1 MAEGIGE
8 DEATGAADAAPET
21 LRASSATPVV
31 FISYASPCTPMR
43 SFGRSALPKPLSWC
57 SRKVPSRPHTS
68 AKRSSAPPRSSA
80 RLSHCASM
88 LRRSP
93 LRSSTSSVNHSQIA
107 PAIAEFE
114 SEKSAWRAFGLPMS
128 YYAQGRTDVAN
139 AALAALAALVQKSAG
154 SEFQVAET
162 YAYFGNPDHA
172 FAWLDQA
179 VDHDPGIQWLRGD
192 PLFKG
197 ITADSRYADLL
208 RRLKLPM

>member
-1 MAEGIGE
+1 
-8 DEATGAADAAPET
+8 
-21 LRASSATPVV
+21 
-31 FISYASPCTPMR
+31 
-43 SFGRSALPKPLSWC
+43 
-57 SRKVPSRPHTS
+57 
-68 AKRSSAPPRSSA
+68 
-80 RLSHCASM
+80 M

-128 YYAQGRTDVAN
+128 YYAQRRTDVAN

-162 YAYFGNPDHA
+162 YAYFGNPDQD

-179 VDHDPGIQWLRGD
+179 VDHNPGIQWLRGD

-197 ITADSRYADLL
+197 ITADSRYADLAKKAQAAHVAL
-208 RRLKLPM
+208 G